1 MSGQMNEDIPW
12 WSTIATMLK
21 TELEKPQLQ
30 RDIIYP
36 VIHVVLGKLIP
47 YILLFLG
54 ALAVINFFVTML
66 AIGLVLYFT
75 NKK

>member
-1 MSGQMNEDIPW
+1 MSGQTNEDVPW
-12 WSTIATMLK
+12 WNTISVMLK

-36 VIHVVLGKLIP
+36 VIHVVMGKLIP

>member
-1 MSGQMNEDIPW
+1 MSGQMNEEQPW
-12 WSTIATMLK
+12 WSAIATMLK
-21 TELEKPQLQ
+21 SELEKPQLQ

-36 VIHVVLGKLIP
+36 VINVVLGKLIP

>member
-1 MSGQMNEDIPW
+1 MSGQMNEEIPW
-12 WSTIATMLK
+12 WSAIATMLK
-21 TELEKPQLQ
+21 SELEKPQLQ
-30 RDIIYP
+30 RDIIYT